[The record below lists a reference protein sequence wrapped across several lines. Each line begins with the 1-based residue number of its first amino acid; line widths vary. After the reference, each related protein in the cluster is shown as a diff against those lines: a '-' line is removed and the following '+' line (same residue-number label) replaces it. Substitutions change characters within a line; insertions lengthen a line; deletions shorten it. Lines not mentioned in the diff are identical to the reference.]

1 MARKPIAIALD
12 IAWIHYCCEYR
23 LIAYGELTGNETKEY
38 VTQYVERRAREMYEE
53 EVKEIRSKYESN
65 DCKS

>member
-1 MARKPIAIALD
+1 MARRPIAIALD
-12 IAWIHYCCEYR
+12 IAWIHYCCDNR
-23 LIAYGELTGNETKEY
+23 LIAYGELTGNETEEY
-38 VTQYVERRAREMYEE
+38 VTQYVEKRAREMYED